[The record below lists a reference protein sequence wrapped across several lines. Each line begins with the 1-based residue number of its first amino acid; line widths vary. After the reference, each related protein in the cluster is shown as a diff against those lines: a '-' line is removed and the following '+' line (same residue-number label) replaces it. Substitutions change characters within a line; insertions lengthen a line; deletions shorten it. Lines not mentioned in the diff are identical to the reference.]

1 MLKKYTYKNLTWI
14 DAENPSKKEVGSL
27 MEEYN
32 LDPSVAQE
40 MSLPTYKPKI
50 VRHDKYIYLV
60 LHFPAYRH
68 THCGDMPQE
77 IDFVIGPDFL
87 ITTSYC
93 HVDQLENIAKIFE
106 VQSMIER
113 DYFQDNPGALFH
125 YIMKELYKGLS
136 DEIDYINDSLQSIEK
151 KIFQG
156 QEKQMVI
163 ALSGVN
169 RNLLN
174 FRNSIDSQTDV
185 IEDLEDVGRE
195 FFSLSYIYS
204 LNDIASEHFKV
215 QKALEKN
222 ISLLSELRETNNSL
236 LSTKQNEIMK
246 TLTIITVVM
255 MPFTI
260 ISGLFSMS
268 MNSAPV
274 RGMINDWYY
283 IFAFEILLAI
293 LVFIIARRKKWL

>member
-14 DAENPSKKEVGSL
+14 DAENPSKSEVGSL
-27 MEEYN
+27 MEEYD
-32 LDPSVAQE
+32 LDPAVAQE
-40 MSLPTYKPKI
+40 ISLPTYKPKI
-50 VRHDKYIYLV
+50 VRNDKYIYLV

-77 IDFVIGPDFL
+77 IDFVIGSDFL

-93 HVDQLENIAKIFE
+93 HVDQIENIAKIFE

-136 DEIDYINDSLQSIEK
+136 DEIDYINDSLQTIEK

-174 FRNSIDSQTDV
+174 FRNSIDSQTEV
-185 IEDLEDVGRE
+185 IEDLEDIGRE
-195 FFSLSYIYS
+195 FFSLSYVYN

-246 TLTIITVVM
+246 TLTIITVIV
-255 MPFTI
+255 MPFSI
-260 ISGLFSMS
+260 VASMFQ
-268 MNSAPV
+268 MGMTYAPIV
-274 RGMINDWYY
+274 GMDYDFYWVV
-283 IFAFEILLAI
+283 AFEILIAI
-293 LVFIIARRKKWL
+293 LIFIIARRKKWL